1 MPKTD
6 SQWTLNRSTYNQ
18 AWLNFPLALL
28 WLTVTLQCKLLLL
41 ESMSKFS
48 ISICVFFSYLAF
60 SVLQSFG
67 SSTPHLWKQ
76 VQLQY
81 LCVIHIKNINKDT
94 HTRQQQQRCIYSS
107 LSDERADIK
116 VEMFFRQTRTHF
128 FLLFIIPQRSLL
140 HISHSLLVAFNQV
153 LHLPLR
159 LLWTRWPGERERNR
173 KHFFNDVWPKIN
185 VCVCATT
192 LLNFMALGQTFL
204 HRLASH
210 AVMF

>member
-28 WLTVTLQCKLLLL
+28 WLTVTLQCKLQ
-41 ESMSKFS
+41 SPWANFPFPSVF
-48 ISICVFFSYLAF
+48 FFSYLAF

-159 LLWTRWPGERERNR
+159 LLWTRWPGERERETGNTFSMTFGL
-173 KHFFNDVWPKIN
+173 KLM
-185 VCVCATT
+185 CV
-192 LLNFMALGQTFL
+192 FVQPPY
-204 HRLASH
+204 
-210 AVMF
+210 